1 VDTSTSTTLPTSIK
15 SQDSCVSSTVTGEGA
30 SVSPRPSS
38 SASNQ
43 GEDLRSHR
51 LGVGV
56 VGL

>member
-1 VDTSTSTTLPTSIK
+1 MSTTPPTSIR
-15 SQDSCVSSTVTGEGA
+15 SQDTCVSSTVKGEGA

-43 GEDLRSHR
+43 GEDLRSHC